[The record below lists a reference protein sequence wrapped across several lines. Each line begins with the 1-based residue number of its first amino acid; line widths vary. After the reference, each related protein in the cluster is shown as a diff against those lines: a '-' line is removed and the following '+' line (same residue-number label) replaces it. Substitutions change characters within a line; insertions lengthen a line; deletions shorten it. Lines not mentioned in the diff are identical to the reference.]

1 MTLVEA
7 IQSGSLGTLE
17 QLLQGGTDV
26 NQLDANG
33 WTPLNWAAVAGDI
46 AMAKLL
52 VKFGASASLTGRDLR
67 TPAMI
72 AFAAGKPE
80 VAGFL
85 REAEVR
91 NSSGVPER
99 KYCMAVRVKQLQ
111 QFPGWLGIISNG
123 TAAASLPD
131 TAIVYLHFDYVVT
144 RSVWRD
150 GEVLLD
156 KLTPEWKQ
164 FCETDLKFHVPGDPE
179 LIAI

>member
-7 IQSGSLGTLE
+7 IQCGSVGTVE
-17 QLLQGGTDV
+17 RLLQEGADV
-26 NQLDANG
+26 NQIDANG
-33 WTPLNWAAVAGDI
+33 WTPLNWAAAAGDI

-85 REAEVR
+85 EEAEDR
-91 NSSGVPER
+91 NSSRVPR
-99 KYCMAVRVKQLQ
+99 KYCMAVRFIQLQ
-111 QFPGWLGIISNG
+111 EFPGWPDLISNG
-123 TAAASLPD
+123 ADLPD

-150 GEVLLD
+150 GEVLMD

-164 FCETDLKFHVPGDPE
+164 FCQTNLKFHVPGDPE
-179 LIAI
+179 LIAA